1 MGRHKSNLL
10 LFCAL
15 FLCIALLAGISFAK
29 QGENKEQERIEKK
42 IKLEGEAKVIIVLEE
57 NPPNINAR
65 SRRQARVSS
74 NDVAKALVD
83 AKRISTINAFAGT
96 LTEGKLEELQAS
108 GQNFKIYEDRTLYI
122 TKPVETKAGVDST
135 LATATAAIGANY
147 SWTTL
152 NITGRNV
159 TVAVIDTGIDYTH
172 TALGG
177 CLGIGCR
184 VRDGYDFYNEDSNPL
199 DDHGHGTH
207 VAGIIGA
214 NGSIKGVAPEVSF
227 FALKACSSGGSCA
240 TSDILQA
247 IDWAVANNSDVISMS
262 IGAFVSNTNEG
273 NSGKDVLSLAIDAAV
288 NQGVVVVISAGN
300 DGPGV
305 STINAPGSAE
315 KAITVGAVNDAS
327 TVTSSD
333 DTIAS
338 FSSRGPGAFGR
349 LDPEISAPG
358 VNIISTIPGETTGA
372 QSGTSMAAPFVSGAA
387 ALLIEQSRNRG
398 DQYSPAEVRSI
409 LISTSKNISGKL
421 FERGTGLLDLQSAMD
436 SRVSVVVNYTS
447 QYSLN
452 TVNDRWEFLTIRDET
467 QRANITINNSER
479 FNITFIS
486 APGNLENMENALV
499 INASH
504 IRIPSSFSVANG
516 TSYTVQ
522 VNFTLDNFDQIN
534 ATTYG
539 GVIVFNGT
547 MNNGSTNLSRVLRI
561 PVVVTVPLHVQASSV
576 YLQRSMINPPTS
588 GGDFTDEDVYFYAV
602 YNPYSRNTT
611 FRINWSSSSDDLDL
625 YAYNSTG
632 DYFDRSA
639 LGSGISES
647 VNTANTDS
655 IKWFRVDGFDFTAPI
670 TFSMNATDYSS
681 PLSFVSY
688 TPSNLSFFIEDG
700 AIVRF
705 NQSIL
710 DASSGGIYYYWSVN
724 NSFRSNSSNFTF
736 SAPIQQ
742 HSNFTIDFLAST
754 SLLNNRTN
762 LTLRWNISLDGVN
775 PTLSIFSPSPL
786 VNASV
791 VELRYTR
798 SDDFAGIDE
807 CWYSLQGAAN
817 VSISNCDNISIHV
830 PNGLYNITVYANDS
844 AGNIGSATASFRVND
859 TLEPVISNSSPSS
872 ALSSSTT
879 FATLFV
885 NTNENATCKYSLTD
899 VSYDNMT
906 SNFTDSFTNHSAS
919 YAVAAGSSYVLY
931 VKCSDMNNNSNV
943 NSSTISFSV
952 AAAASVSSSGGGG
965 GGGGGGGAGPAKPNN
980 RNTVIQSAAVIKTSY
995 ALPLTSTQIP
1005 ISEIN
1010 LSVNSEVRNV
1020 KFTVSKVKTLEDKP
1034 AGEVYSYIEVNHTNL
1049 EENNIG
1055 DVKIKF
1061 QVNKTWLG
1069 QNDIDAEDVVMLRYV
1084 SGWNELETKIIKEDK
1099 SAVYYEATSP
1109 GLSIYAIAA
1118 RPEEVNAPS
1127 EQISTTEVNDTKLV
1141 KDNTPRIHDEPQV
1154 NISNNSTSMQLK
1166 SNSGSASKYI
1176 GGFAVL
1182 VLVAAGLWI
1191 MYSHT
1196 KKK

>member
-1 MGRHKSNLL
+1 MGRRKSSLL

-15 FLCIALLAGISFAK
+15 ILCIALLAGISFAK

-42 IKLEGEAKVIIVLEE
+42 IKAEGEAKVIIVLEE
-57 NPPNINAR
+57 NPVNING
-65 SRRQARVSS
+65 RQKRQPRVSA
-74 NDVAKALVD
+74 NDVAEALAG
-83 AKRISTINAFAGT
+83 AKRFSTINAFAGT
-96 LTEGKLEELQAS
+96 LTESKLEELQAS

-122 TKPVETKAGVDST
+122 TQPVEPSARIDST
-135 LATATAAIGANY
+135 LATATAAVGANY

-152 NITGRNV
+152 NITGRNI

-172 TALGG
+172 PALGG
-177 CLGIGCR
+177 CLGNSCR
-184 VRDGYDFYNEDSNPL
+184 VKDGYDFYNEDSNPL

-227 FALKACSSGGSCA
+227 YALKACSSAGSCA

-247 IDWAVANNSDVISMS
+247 IDWAVNNNSDIISMS
-262 IGAFVSNTNEG
+262 VGAFVSNTNEG

-288 NQGVVVVISAGN
+288 DQGVVVVISAGN

-305 STINAPGSAE
+305 STINAPGAAE

-327 TVTSSD
+327 TVSSAD

-338 FSSRGPGAFGR
+338 FSSKGPGAFGR

-358 VNIISTIPGETTGA
+358 VNIISTIPGNTTVSS
-372 QSGTSMAAPFVSGAA
+372 SGTSMAAPFVSGAA
-387 ALLIEQSRNRG
+387 ALLLEQSRNRG
-398 DQYSPAEVRSI
+398 DEYSPAEVRSI
-409 LISTSKNISGKL
+409 LMSTSKNISGKL
-421 FERGTGLLDLQSAMD
+421 FERGVGLLDLQSAMD
-436 SRVSVVVNYTS
+436 SRVSIVVNYTS

-452 TVNDRWEFLTIRDET
+452 SASDRWEFVTIRDET

-479 FNITFIS
+479 FNITFTS
-486 APGNLENMENALV
+486 VPGNLENMENSLM
-499 INASH
+499 INASQ
-504 IRIPSSFSVANG
+504 IRILPSFSVANG

-539 GVIVFNGT
+539 GVIVLNGT
-547 MNNGSTNLSRVLRI
+547 MNNGSANLSRVLRI
-561 PVVVTVPLHVQASSV
+561 PVVVTVPLHVEASSV
-576 YLQRSMINPPTS
+576 YLQRTMNNPPTPE
-588 GGDFTDEDVYFYAV
+588 GDMSDEDVYFYAV

-611 FRINWSSSSDDLDL
+611 FKINWSSSLDDLDL

-639 LGSGISES
+639 LGSGVSES

-655 IKWFRVDGFDFTAPI
+655 IKWFRIDGFEFTAPI
-670 TFSMNATDYSS
+670 TFSLNATDYSS

-688 TPSNLSFFIEDG
+688 TPSNLSFFIKAG
-700 AIVRF
+700 AVVSF

-710 DASSGGIYYYWSVN
+710 DASSGQIYYYWSVN

-736 SAPIQQ
+736 NAPIQQ

-775 PTLSIFSPSPL
+775 PGVSIISPSPL

-817 VSISNCDNISIHV
+817 VSINNCDNSSVHV
-830 PNGLYNITVYANDS
+830 PNGSYNITVYANDS
-844 AGNIGSATASFRVND
+844 AGNVGSSTAAFRVND
-859 TLEPVISNSSPSS
+859 TAEPVISNSSPST

-879 FATLFV
+879 VATLFV
-885 NTNENATCKYSLTD
+885 NTNENATCRYSLTD
-899 VSYDNMT
+899 ISYDNMT
-906 SNFTDSFTNHSAS
+906 SNFTDSVTNHTAS
-919 YAVAAGSSYVLY
+919 YAVAEGSSYVLY

-943 NSSTISFSV
+943 NSSNISFSV
-952 AAAASVSSSGGGG
+952 SAAASITSSGGG
-965 GGGGGGGAGPAKPNN
+965 GGGGGGGAGPPRADN
-980 RNTVIQSAAVIKTSY
+980 RNSVIQSAAVIKTSY
-995 ALPLTSTQIP
+995 ALPLASTQIP

-1010 LSVNSEVRNV
+1010 VSVNSEVRNV
-1020 KFTVSKVKTLEDKP
+1020 KFTVSRVKAFEDKP
-1034 AGEVYSYIEVNHTNL
+1034 NGEVYSYIEVNHTNL
-1049 EENNIG
+1049 EENNIEG
-1055 DVKIKF
+1055 VKIKF

-1069 QNDIDAEDVVMLRYV
+1069 QNDVEAEDIVMLRYA

-1099 SAVYYEATSP
+1099 SAVYYEAVSP

-1118 RPEEVNAPS
+1118 RPEELTMPS
-1127 EQISTTEVNDTKLV
+1127 EQGSATEANDTKPV
-1141 KDNTPRIHDEPQV
+1141 KDNAVKIHDESQV
-1154 NISNNSTSMQLK
+1154 NISSNSTSMQLK
-1166 SNSGSASKYI
+1166 SNSGNASKYI

-1182 VLVAAGLWI
+1182 VLVAAGLWL
-1191 MYSHT
+1191 MYAYT